1 MVGLGDIMMTFQ
13 AREWAVNKTTST
25 SCRYLNVLV
34 YINTLLDANADR
46 KLGKCPINHTDSEMN
61 GSDYDS
67 FIRVFV

>member
-1 MVGLGDIMMTFQ
+1 MLGLGDIMMTLQ
-13 AREWAVNKTTST
+13 AREWAVKKTTST